1 MDSDEVESNEGACA
15 YESLKENSE
24 KSHVATKE
32 CQEQSE
38 RWNRNSTKKG
48 LEFYTYIE
56 IRTK

>member
-15 YESLKENSE
+15 YESLKEKSE
-24 KSHVATKE
+24 KSHVENKE

-38 RWNRNSTKKG
+38 RWKKNSTKKG
-48 LEFYTYIE
+48 LEFYLE